1 VQAMSTRIL
10 YVEDDYDVR
19 TMLHDL
25 LRSEGY
31 DVVALSTAEDAVKVL
46 ETSRFPIFLT
56 DYNLPNRNADWMLRV
71 ASQRGYLADTTVI
84 VLSGA
89 VDPKGI
95 DGHQLLQKPVDVDVL
110 LATVQHA
117 LSGRLDNAHEL
128 EGQEPSGDTDV
139 ILKLYF
145 SGVSAESRRAVRNLR
160 RVLKEFD
167 PDRIRLDVH
176 DISDREAPVAPLE
189 QDRIVVTPTLVR
201 KHPLPKLWILGDL
214 SKVEVVRDMITAG
227 LTGTISSD
235 AT

>member
-1 VQAMSTRIL
+1 MQEMSTQIL

-46 ETSRFPIFLT
+46 ETTRFPIFLT

-71 ASQRGYLADTTVI
+71 ASERGYLAETTVI

-95 DGHQLLQKPVDVDVL
+95 DGHQLLQKPVDIEVL

-117 LSGRLDNAHEL
+117 LSGRLDDAHDL
-128 EGQEPSGDTDV
+128 EGQEPPGNIDV

-145 SGVSAESRRAVRNLR
+145 SGVSAESRRAIRNLR
-160 RVLKEFD
+160 RVLQEFD
-167 PDRIRLDVH
+167 PARIRLDVH
-176 DISDREAPVAPLE
+176 DVTDREAPAAPLE

-201 KHPLPKLWILGDL
+201 KQPLPKLWLLGDL
-214 SKVEVVRDMITAG
+214 SKVDVVRDMINAG
-227 LTGTISSD
+227 LTGTIASD

>member
-1 VQAMSTRIL
+1 MGTRIL

-25 LRSEGY
+25 LCSEGY
-31 DVVALSTAEDAVKVL
+31 EVVALSTAEDAVKLL
-46 ETSRFPIFLT
+46 ETTRFPILLT

-71 ASQRGYLADTTVI
+71 ASERGYLSDTTVI

-95 DGHQLLQKPVDVDVL
+95 DGHQLLTKPVDVDLL
-110 LATVQHA
+110 LATVRHA
-117 LSGRLDNAHEL
+117 LSGRLDDTHEP
-128 EGQEPSGDTDV
+128 EGQAPSGEGHV

-145 SGVSAESRRAVRNLR
+145 SGVSTESRRAVRNLR
-160 RVLKEFD
+160 RLLKEFD
-167 PDRIRLDVH
+167 RHRIRLDVH
-176 DISDREAPVAPLE
+176 DISDRAAPVAPLE

-214 SKVEVVRDMITAG
+214 SKLEVVSDMINAG
-227 LTGTISSD
+227 LSGT
-235 AT
+235 AAELRE